1 MALDGRH
8 GPDEGDRIM
17 ERRDDVARYPR
28 SEERL
33 LLAVLAGNVVAP
45 TGMCNAS
52 K

>member
-17 ERRDDVARYPR
+17 ERRDDVACYPG

-33 LLAVLAGNVVAP
+33 FLAVLACNVVPP
-45 TGMCNAS
+45 TGMCDTS